1 MSTQTRIPEKCDVL
15 IIGGGPAGS
24 SAATELARDGYDVV
38 LLDKT
43 RHPRPQVGE
52 SLIPQFWKFT
62 DRLGVSQKI
71 LDEKFVV
78 KSGGIVVWDGKVR
91 QIRFK
96 DFGFERPGM
105 HVERDRFDEILLRHS
120 QESGAKVYEEVLGRA
135 VDFGDPFRPVVEY
148 EDRRGGAAAPG
159 RITARFVIDAS
170 GPASFLAGSV
180 GSRIRVGTDG
190 KYLGMWGYFRNSL
203 FMASDRLVY
212 PSDKVHDVKPVTF
225 VMSYPD
231 GWIWHIVMR
240 NGITSVGL
248 IVNTAV
254 TKGQTR
260 REQEQYFLEVCR
272 TQPYLKELLEPAEYI
287 EDSLVMR
294 PDYSYYCTNIAG
306 QGYACI
312 GDSAAFVD
320 PIFSQGVVFS
330 MYGAGLAS
338 WMARSVMAHP
348 ERATFYRDLFIER
361 VKQFYGFARLLAF
374 GDFGG
379 EGIDPESV
387 RRLVLSMPKNEIELS
402 LAASSTTHRAEN
414 LRRMLHEAGV
424 RPDLDDER
432 LLDRSES
439 LAGLRITEAGA
450 TV

>member
-1 MSTQTRIPEKCDVL
+1 MSSETRIPEQCDVL

-38 LLDKT
+38 LLDRA

-62 DRLGVSQKI
+62 DRLGVTQKI
-71 LDEKFVV
+71 LDEQFVV

-91 QIRFK
+91 QIRFM

-120 QESGAKVYEEVLGRA
+120 ESLGAKVFEEVLARD
-135 VDFGDPFRPVVEY
+135 VDFSQPFQPAIGY
-148 EDRRGGAAAPG
+148 EDRRGGQAVPG
-159 RITARFVIDAS
+159 KVRARFVIDAS
-170 GPASFLAGSV
+170 GPASFLPGSLGNRV
-180 GSRIRVGTDG
+180 RVGTDG
-190 KYLGMWGYFRNSL
+190 KYLGVWGYFRNSL
-203 FMASDRLVY
+203 FMAADRLAY
-212 PSDKVHDVKPVTF
+212 PSEKVHEVKPVTF
-225 VMSYPD
+225 VMSYED
-231 GWIWHIVMR
+231 GWIWHIVLR

-254 TKGQTR
+254 TKGLGR
-260 REQEQYFLEVCR
+260 KDQEDYFLKVCR
-272 TQPYLKELLEPAEYI
+272 SQPYLKELLEPAEYI
-287 EDSLVMR
+287 PDSLVMR
-294 PDYSYYCTNIAG
+294 PDYSYFCTNIAG
-306 QGYACI
+306 RDYACI

-348 ERATFYRDLFIER
+348 DRADFYRDLFVER

-379 EGIDPESV
+379 EGVDPESV

-424 RPDLDDER
+424 RPDVDDER
-432 LLDRSES
+432 LVDRSES

-450 TV
+450 PV